1 MILSESWLRSFC
13 NPSMTTDELAH
24 ALTMAGLEVEDVAPA
39 APPFTGIVVGE
50 IITREKH
57 PNADRLSVCTVSV
70 GKHADVPLQIV
81 CGAPNARVGIK
92 IPCAMVGAALP
103 PSADGKPFMIKRAKM
118 RDVES
123 NGMLCSA
130 RELGISDAADGLLE
144 LAADAP
150 VGEDIRE
157 FLKLNDSKFEV
168 KLTPNKA
175 DCLSVY
181 GVAREVHAIT
191 GARLAPEAKGAVNV
205 TLKDVLPVRVLAPDL
220 CGRFAGR
227 IIRGVN
233 AKAPTPAWMRERL
246 EKSGQ
251 RSITAL
257 VDISNYVM
265 LEVGRPTHVFDLD
278 KVHGGLEVRWGKTGE
293 TLKLLNGNTV
303 ELDDQIGII
312 ADEKSVESLA
322 GIMGGDSTSVSDDT
336 QNVYVEAAFW
346 HPLAIQGRSRRFNFS
361 TDAGHRFERG
371 VDWET
376 IPAHLDRISALILEI
391 CGGAAGPIDDQIV
404 NVPKRPPV
412 TMRIARAQ
420 KVIGVNVAADE
431 MAAIFARLGLTHTRT
446 PQTFTVTPP
455 SYRFDIEIEEDL
467 IEEIARIYGFD
478 NIPALPPIA
487 RAAMRSKPEATNSLH
502 ELRARVAAA
511 DYYEV
516 INYSFVDE
524 SWERDVVG
532 NANPIKLLNPIAS
545 QMAVMRSSLIP
556 GLLENIRYNASHK
569 ADRVRVFELGK
580 VFARDAPTKDGEL
593 SVEGVAQPLKLAGA
607 AWGGG
612 TPEQWGSAKRA
623 ADFFDVKAD
632 IAALLPTDARFV
644 KAEHFLLHPGRSAK
658 ILVGKSAIGWIGEL
672 HPKHLAT
679 FSLLHAPVVFE
690 LDAAMLQM
698 RALPDFHMVSKQP
711 FVRRDMAL
719 VVKNGVESDA
729 LIATLRSA
737 APSIAREVSVFDM
750 YRGAGLE
757 DGQKSVA
764 IRILMQDTERT
775 LADAEIDSAC
785 QTMLAAAQQIHGATL
800 RA

>member
-1 MILSESWLRSFC
+1 
-13 NPSMTTDELAH
+13 MTTDELAH

-50 IITREKH
+50 IVTREKH
-57 PNADRLSVCTVSV
+57 PNADRLSVCTVNV
-70 GKHADVPLQIV
+70 GKHADAPLQIV

-92 IPCAMVGAALP
+92 IPCALVGAALP
-103 PSADGKPFMIKRAKM
+103 PGADGKPFMIKRAKM

-144 LAADAP
+144 LATDAP

-191 GARLAPEAKGAVNV
+191 GAPLAPEAKGVVNV
-205 TLKDVLPVRVLAPDL
+205 TLKDVLPVKIFAPDL

-251 RSITAL
+251 RSIAAL

-278 KVHGGLEVRWGKTGE
+278 KVHSGLEVRWAKKGE
-293 TLKLLNGNTV
+293 ALKLLNGNTV
-303 ELDDQIGII
+303 ELDDQVGII

-431 MAAIFARLGLTHTRT
+431 MAAIFTRLGLIHTQT
-446 PQTFTVTPP
+446 AQTFVVTPP

-502 ELRARVAAA
+502 ELRARIAAA

-524 SWERDVVG
+524 SWELDVVG
-532 NANPIKLLNPIAS
+532 NTNPIKLLNPIAS

-556 GLLENIRYNASHK
+556 GLLENIKYNASHK

-580 VFARDAPTKDGEL
+580 VFARDVATKDGEL

-607 AWGGG
+607 AWGGV

-644 KAEHFLLHPGRSAK
+644 KAEHSLLHPGRSAQ
-658 ILVGKSAIGWIGEL
+658 ILVGKYAIGWIGEL

-690 LDAAMLQM
+690 LDASMLQM

-737 APSIAREVSVFDM
+737 APRIAREVSVFDI

-757 DGQKSVA
+757 EGQKSVA